1 MRMVRPDEPSKS
13 RSDACGTLFWL
24 REMSRYRTFE
34 VSAVGRP
41 TAQKRSESRLLP
53 SPRRIVLL
61 AGPHSAIV
69 SASPPSKCGG
79 ARLRGG
85 PSSRLCLFGLR
96 RLRRP
101 MRLQPMSVS
110 RTAVWRTSG
119 SGRSRCRV
127 ARGAGSPEVPGRSR
141 CRRVVSCGCAFTGG
155 RRRASARRRATG
167 TRAGRRAARPGF
179 VIFASASASAD
190 QLTVQMG
197 PTHQHSTSLGEC
209 SLVDLLAVGE

>member
-127 ARGAGSPEVPGRSR
+127 ARGAGSPEVPGRPR
-141 CRRVVSCGCAFTGG
+141 CRVGQGAGG
-155 RRRASARRRATG
+155 LSP
-167 TRAGRRAARPGF
+167 AGVRSPGGGG
-179 VIFASASASAD
+179 
-190 QLTVQMG
+190 G
-197 PTHQHSTSLGEC
+197 PPPGGGPPGPAPGGGPPGPAL
-209 SLVDLLAVGE
+209 